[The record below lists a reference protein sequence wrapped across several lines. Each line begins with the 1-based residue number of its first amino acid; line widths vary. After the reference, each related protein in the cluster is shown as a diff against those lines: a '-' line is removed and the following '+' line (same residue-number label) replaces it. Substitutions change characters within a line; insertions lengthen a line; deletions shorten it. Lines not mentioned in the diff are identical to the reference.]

1 MPCSGFAEHS
11 DCCTHFQKVPHR
23 KDFRNKDKPDYP
35 KISWQLSHSANDC
48 DDRTFKR
55 WDLLGVGIFD
65 WLQSNPMADV
75 GLFQAY
81 SLMMLAG
88 IVLWIG
94 SFQENPW
101 TWDLVGLLAH
111 IPPFLASF
119 MFTDVLAEASLPSI
133 IPLHGFFIL
142 WELFILLYYCLIP
155 YQLSR

>member
-1 MPCSGFAEHS
+1 MNR
-11 DCCTHFQKVPHR
+11 TKVSRIVLRLHGS
-23 KDFRNKDKPDYP
+23 FL
-35 KISWQLSHSANDC
+35 ILLTSAMIVLSSLG
-48 DDRTFKR
+48 TF
-55 WDLLGVGIFD
+55 WGVGIFD

-101 TWDLVGLLAH
+101 IWDLIGLLAH
-111 IPPFLASF
+111 VPPFLANF
-119 MFTDVLAEASLPSI
+119 VFADVLAEVALPST

-142 WELFILLYYCLIP
+142 LELFTLLYYRRP
-155 YQLSR
+155 QYQLSR